1 MSERSDSAEP
11 RAPTPVPVSSGA
23 SDNAYGAFAEAG
35 PWARTLGPAIV
46 GLAVLSGLATYLILT
61 GLTPI
66 VPRDSVVVVVLV
78 INALLVIAM
87 VAVIARQSAG
97 LWRAWRE
104 RVAGARL
111 HIRIVLLFSV
121 IAAIPA
127 LLLALAATTTFSR
140 SLEGWFSTRMRQI
153 VANAEEVA
161 QSYLDE
167 HGQLIR
173 LEAVNMARDL
183 DAAAKEADGEPGT
196 GIEKLKAQVLA
207 QGGLRELP
215 YVYVIDTAGTP
226 VISAITSKALP
237 FVAPSEGL
245 IAKAATG
252 HVPLTTGQAGDRI
265 AAVAR
270 LERHPGRFLLIARG
284 IAPNVVALLRR
295 SQQNAADY
303 RKLRRARGGLV
314 FAHGLMYLMI
324 SLTALFAA
332 IWTGMW
338 FAGRF
343 VAPIRRLI
351 VAAEKVSQ
359 GDLKVVLPV
368 RRGEGD
374 LRRLSL
380 TFNTMTSEIKRQRD
394 ALVTANTEIEER
406 RRFIEAVLSGVS
418 AGVIGIDGDG
428 TVSLVN
434 RSAERLLGL
443 SEAELVGRPFRAS
456 LPDFAVMLDGTEGAL
471 RARAPD
477 QLKVGINGE
486 ERTLAVRVTHETGDA
501 GDGLVVTFDDITDL
515 VVAQRT
521 SAWGE
526 VARRMAH
533 EIKNPLLPIQLSAE
547 RIRRKYGRVIAEDQE
562 TFVKLTQTIERQ
574 VGHIKGMV
582 DEFAAFARMP
592 KPEIETVDIR
602 ESVQEPVILFRES
615 HPRIDYVLD
624 VPGEPVMAACDR
636 RLISQALT
644 NLVKNATEAVE
655 SYEQAMGQGGEGG
668 PLPEAGWKGRVET
681 RLARDGE
688 RIVIEVIDNGTGLA
702 KQNRARLLE
711 PYVTTK
717 AKGTG
722 LGLAIVQKIVEQHG
736 GTLALEDAPVTPAR
750 GDHGAQ
756 VRIVLPVA
764 GDGAAGVDAGRDTP
778 AAMSA
783 AE

>member
-1 MSERSDSAEP
+1 MSERADIAGDHAAQPIAGPDGSFE
-11 RAPTPVPVSSGA
+11 
-23 SDNAYGAFAEAG
+23 AYAEAG
-35 PWARTLGPAIV
+35 SWARRLGPV
-46 GLAVLSGLATYLILT
+46 VVTLAVLSGLATYLILT

-78 INALLVIAM
+78 INALLVAAM
-87 VAVIARQSAG
+87 IAVIGRQAAG
-97 LWRAWRE
+97 LWGAWRA

-140 SLEGWFSTRMRQI
+140 SLEGWFSTRMREI

-167 HGQLIR
+167 HGQVIR

-183 DAAAKEADGEPGT
+183 DAAAGEG
-196 GIEKLKAQVLA
+196 GGDAGDIEKLKAQVLA

-215 YVYVIDTAGTP
+215 YVYVIDATGKPLVTA
-226 VISAITSKALP
+226 IASKTLG

-252 HVPLTTGQAGDRI
+252 HVPLTTGDAGDRI

-303 RKLRRARGGLV
+303 RRLRRARGGLV

-351 VAAEKVSQ
+351 FAAEKVSQ

-418 AGVIGIDGDG
+418 AGVVGLDGQG
-428 TVSLVN
+428 TITLVN
-434 RSAERLLGL
+434 RSAERFLGRA
-443 SEAELVGRPFRAS
+443 EADLVGRSFRTV
-456 LPDFAVMLDGTEGAL
+456 LPELAVMIDGAAGAL

-477 QLKVGINGE
+477 QLKIAINGE
-486 ERTLAVRVTHETGDA
+486 ERTLAVRVTHEAEDA

-547 RIRRKYGRVIAEDQE
+547 RIRRKYGRVITEDQE

-592 KPEIETVDIR
+592 KPQIETADIR
-602 ESVQEPVILFRES
+602 ESVQEPTILFRES
-615 HPRIDYVLD
+615 HQKITYVLD
-624 VPGEPVMAACDR
+624 MPSTPVVASADR

-655 SYEQAMGQGGEGG
+655 TFEQAMAHGGEGA
-668 PLPEAGWKGRVET
+668 PAPDPSWRGRVET
-681 RLARDGE
+681 RLAVEGRQ
-688 RIVIEVIDNGTGLA
+688 IVIEVIDNGTGLA

-722 LGLAIVQKIVEQHG
+722 LGLAIVQKIVEQHA
-736 GTLALEDAPVTPAR
+736 GTLTLEDAPVTSERA
-750 GDHGAQ
+750 HGAL
-756 VRIVLPVA
+756 VRIVLPAVDEGVVSDGA
-764 GDGAAGVDAGRDTP
+764 RGAAGVRAIR
-778 AAMSA
+778 A

>member
-1 MSERSDSAEP
+1 MIERADKSG
-11 RAPTPVPVSSGA
+11 VPIKAA
-23 SDNAYGAFAEAG
+23 SRLPGDAYGAFSESDLA
-35 PWARTLGPAIV
+35 ARTLGPVIV
-46 GLAVLSGLATYLILT
+46 MLAVLSGFATYLVLT

-66 VPRDSVVVVVLV
+66 VPSNSVVVSVLV

-87 VAVIARQSAG
+87 IAMIGRQAMG
-97 LWRAWRE
+97 LWHAWRE

-140 SLEGWFSTRMRQI
+140 SLEGWFSTRMREI

-167 HGQLIR
+167 HGQVIR

-183 DAAAKEADGEPGT
+183 DAAAEELGAD
-196 GIEKLKAQVLA
+196 IEKLKAQVLA

-215 YVYVIDTAGTP
+215 YVYVIDASGVP
-226 VISAITSKALP
+226 VIAAITTAALP
-237 FVAPSEGL
+237 FITPSELL

-252 HVPLTTGQAGDRI
+252 HVPLSTGRSGDRI
-265 AAVAR
+265 AAIAR
-270 LERHPGRFLLIARG
+270 LERHPGRFLLVARG

-303 RKLRRARGGLV
+303 RQLRRARSGLV

-332 IWTGMW
+332 IWIGMW

-351 VAAEKVSQ
+351 FAAEKVSQ

-394 ALVTANTEIEER
+394 ALVTANAEIEER

-428 TVSLVN
+428 TISLVN
-434 RSAERLLGL
+434 RSAERFLGL
-443 SEAELVGRPFRAS
+443 SEASLVGKTFSEA
-456 LPDFAVMLDGTEGAL
+456 LPDLAAVLGGTEGVL
-471 RARAPD
+471 RSRAPD
-477 QLKVGINGE
+477 QIKITINGE
-486 ERTLAVRVTHETGDA
+486 DRTLAVRVTHEAESA
-501 GDGLVVTFDDITDL
+501 GDGLVVTFDDVTDL

-533 EIKNPLLPIQLSAE
+533 EIKNPLLPIQLAAE
-547 RIRRKYGRVIAEDQE
+547 RIRRKYGRVITEDQE

-592 KPEIETVDIR
+592 KPEIVLTDIR

-615 HPRIDYVLD
+615 HGKISYVLATPE
-624 VPGEPVMAACDR
+624 VPVMAAADR

-655 SYEQAMGQGGEGG
+655 TFEQAMSQGGADAPPFE
-668 PLPEAGWKGRVET
+668 EAWQGRVEVK
-681 RLARDGE
+681 LELDGK
-688 RIVIEVIDNGTGLA
+688 RILIEVIDNGTGLGR
-702 KQNRARLLE
+702 QNRARLLE

-717 AKGTG
+717 SKGTG

-736 GTLALEDAPVTPAR
+736 GTLSLEDAPVTAER
-750 GDHGAQ
+750 RHGAL
-756 VRIVLPVA
+756 VRIEL
-764 GDGAAGVDAGRDTP
+764 P
-778 AAMSA
+778 AAEATEVASDAPPAIRA